1 MQRMK
6 VDFYNMTPGTPRV
19 VDSRS
24 VNVKHQGGG
33 LNGGIKEAAEAK
45 ALVTAWATA
54 KGWTIQIICVLWAD
68 SSPTIK
74 KETSA

>member
-6 VDFYNMTPGTPRV
+6 VDFYNMTRGTSRV

-33 LNGGIKEAAEAK
+33 IEEAAEAK
-45 ALVTAWATA
+45 ALVTAWAKA
-54 KGWTIQIICVLWAD
+54 KGWDIQIICVLWVD
-68 SSPTIK
+68 STPTIK
-74 KETSA
+74 KGVSA